1 MSPEQRT
8 KGPCGTLKCN
18 MRRLLFLFPLTMLL
32 AFAQDEKAHH
42 EAMEVADSSMKA
54 IQAGV
59 KAGDGAAVSKAA
71 LKIHAAFPEV
81 EKFWIA
87 KKSDVGI
94 KASKDSLV
102 ALKALADTAATP
114 GVTSEDMLA
123 KVKAVGA
130 ACRSCHTQHRE
141 KNAEGKYVF
150 KY

>member
-1 MSPEQRT
+1 
-8 KGPCGTLKCN
+8 
-18 MRRLLFLFPLTMLL
+18 MRRLLFLLPLSLL
-32 AFAQDEKAHH
+32 VAFAQDEKAHH

-59 KAGDGAAVSKAA
+59 KTGDGAAVSKAA

-81 EKFWIA
+81 EKFWSA
-87 KKSDVGI
+87 KKSDLGV
-94 KASKDSLV
+94 KASKDTMV
-102 ALKALADTAATP
+102 ALKALADTAAAP
-114 GVTSEDMLA
+114 GATSEDMMG

-130 ACRSCHTQHRE
+130 GCRSCHTQHRE